1 VQPAPVVEAAQPV
14 QQPVQQ
20 PAQQPEH

>member
-1 VQPAPVVEAAQPV
+1 V

-20 PAQQPEH
+20 PAQQPAQQGIVDNNPIY